1 MSTRPRLV
9 SWARRQGD
17 LEAAGDLFEAS
28 VAVDQEREDFPFV
41 FVREVGV
48 FDQLDPAAF
57 DFAQAR
63 AEDFE
68 PAALKEQVAATFHD
82 ACAGEVRELRPR
94 DRLATPGRLVLR

>member
-1 MSTRPRLV
+1 V
-9 SWARRQGD
+9 
-17 LEAAGDLFEAS
+17 FEARLS
-28 VAVDQEREDFPFV
+28 ANQQAKDFPFV

-82 ACAGEVRELRPR
+82 ACAGEVRGARPR